1 MISRVWHGWTTPEN
15 ADRYEQLLRTKIFPG
30 IRAKGVGGYR
40 GIQLFRRDVGA
51 EVEFKT
57 VRWFDTLDDV
67 RAFAGAD
74 YERAYVPDEARALLS
89 RFDPLSQHYEVRE
102 VLSY

>member
-1 MISRVWHGWTTPEN
+1 MISRVWHGWTSPGN
-15 ADRYEQLLRTKIFPG
+15 ADRYEQLLRTQIFPS
-30 IRAKGVGGYR
+30 IRAKGVDGYR

-57 VRWFDTLDDV
+57 VMWFDTLDAV

-74 YERAYVPDEARALLS
+74 YERAYVPEEARALLS
-89 RFDPLSQHYEVRE
+89 RFDSVSQHYDVRE